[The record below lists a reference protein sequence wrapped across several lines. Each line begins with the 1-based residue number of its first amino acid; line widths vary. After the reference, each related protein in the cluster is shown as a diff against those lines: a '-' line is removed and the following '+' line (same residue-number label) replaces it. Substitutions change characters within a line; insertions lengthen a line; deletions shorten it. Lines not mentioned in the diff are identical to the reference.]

1 MDKTAIFHIEGGVG
15 KNIVATSVIR
25 CYKKQNPD
33 TDIIVATAYPDV
45 FLLNKNVS
53 RSYQIGN
60 MPYFYQDYIFNKDV
74 EIFAHDPYKTTSHI
88 TKKRNI
94 VESWCNMIGVEY
106 DGDSPELYLNFRERE
121 SARNILP
128 SGKPIMLFQPFGGPL
143 NQDMPYSWTRDIH
156 PGIAQRIANHYSEK
170 YNVVHIC
177 YPHHP
182 VLDNVTRYDAM
193 QNKKVLAGFLEAS
206 SKRILID
213 SSLQHMAAAL
223 NLPSTVF
230 WVGTQP
236 EIFGYEL
243 HENIVPKT
251 TYPDGGIQSYLF
263 DYSFNGVIHECPYPR
278 LEEIFNLTEVLQ

>member
-1 MDKTAIFHIEGGVG
+1 MGKTAIFHIEGGVG

-33 TDIIVATAYPDV
+33 VDVVVASAYPDI
-45 FLLNKNVS
+45 FQLNKNIS
-53 RSYQIGN
+53 RAYPIGN
-60 MPYFYQDYIFNKDV
+60 TPYFYQDYILNKDI

-94 VESWCNMIGVEY
+94 VESWCNMVGVEY
-106 DGDSPELYLNFRERE
+106 DGKGPDLYLNFRERE
-121 SARNILP
+121 AARNLLP
-128 SGKPIMLFQPFGGPL
+128 AGKPIMLFQPFGGPI
-143 NQDMPYSWTRDIH
+143 NQHIPYSWMRDIH
-156 PGIAQRIANHYSEK
+156 PAIAQRIANHYAEK

-182 VLDNVTRYDAM
+182 VLNNVTRYDAQ
-193 QNKKVLAGFLEAS
+193 QNKKTLASFLEVS
-206 SKRILID
+206 NKRILID

-243 HENIVPKT
+243 HENITPKIT
-251 TYPDGGIQSYLF
+251 HPEGNIQSYLF
-263 DYSFNGVIHECPYPR
+263 DYSFNGVIHECPYSS
-278 LEEIFNLTEVLQ
+278 LEEIFDITPVLQ